1 MYFFIS
7 NKGLFGSVIR
17 CFQRRVIR
25 KIELKTQR
33 PTKQLNNSFE
43 IIKNK
48 IMEEA
53 IEQIE
58 KMNKRY
64 FFEKIKLRE

>member
-1 MYFFIS
+1 
-7 NKGLFGSVIR
+7 
-17 CFQRRVIR
+17 VIR